1 MTRIARFKGENLR
14 LYSKVELK
22 PHERLNLIVGSNAAG
37 KTSLLEGLY
46 ILGRARSFRANDQS
60 EMAGSEG
67 RWWHLFAE
75 LASAGDSWSD
85 KIGAG
90 WSPEGQQLR
99 LNEQRAKSSELART
113 LPVQLID
120 PVGHR
125 LVEEGPGY
133 RRSYLDW
140 GVFHVEHSFFGSW
153 QRYQRA
159 LKQRNQ
165 ALRMGLSDA
174 AVSVWDVELAE
185 SGGQVTEARR
195 RHVEALI
202 ANFEPLVEELL
213 QLSEARLEFHS
224 GWNEQR
230 DLLSVLREQL
240 TQHRRLGVTSQ
251 GPQRAELKLSLGSQK
266 LRGRVSRGQQKLLV
280 AALVLAQ
287 CRILTD
293 AGLPPPVILVD
304 DFGAELSAEYQSRL
318 ATVLKRYPGQLFIT
332 AFECP
337 IAFESGSMSMFHV
350 EHGHLT
356 AVN

>member
-1 MTRIARFKGENLR
+1 MARIARFKGENLR
-14 LYSKVELK
+14 LYSQVELR

-37 KTSLLEGLY
+37 KTTLLEGLY
-46 ILGRARSFRANDQS
+46 ILGRARSFRAADQG
-60 EMAGSEG
+60 ELAGSGG

-75 LASAGDSWSD
+75 LSDEQQGWSD

-99 LNEQRAKSSELART
+99 LNEQRAKSSELARR
-113 LPVQLID
+113 LPIQLID

-125 LVEEGPGY
+125 LVEDGPGY

-140 GVFHVEHSFFGSW
+140 GVFHVEHHFFGAW

-174 AVSVWDVELAE
+174 AVSAWDAELAE
-185 SGGQVTEARR
+185 SGGLVTAARR
-195 RHVEALI
+195 RHVENLAV
-202 ANFEPLVEELL
+202 NFEPLAEELL
-213 QLSEARLEFHS
+213 QLPEAQLDFQA

-230 DLLSVLREQL
+230 ELITVLKEQL
-240 TQHRRLGVTSQ
+240 VQHRRLGVTAQ
-251 GPQRAELKLSLGSQK
+251 GPQRAELKLSLGSQR

-304 DFGAELSAEYQSRL
+304 DFGAELSAEYQNRL
-318 ATVLKRYPGQLFIT
+318 ATVLNRYPGQMFIT
-332 AFECP
+332 AFERP
-337 IAFESGSMSMFHV
+337 QAFESGSMSMFHV
-350 EHGHLT
+350 EHGRLT

>member
-1 MTRIARFKGENLR
+1 
-14 LYSKVELK
+14 
-22 PHERLNLIVGSNAAG
+22 
-37 KTSLLEGLY
+37 
-46 ILGRARSFRANDQS
+46 
-60 EMAGSEG
+60 MAGNEG
-67 RWWHLFAE
+67 RWGHLFAE
-75 LASAGDSWSD
+75 LAKLDESWID

-99 LNEQRAKSSELART
+99 LNEQRARSSELARR

-140 GVFHVEHSFFGSW
+140 GVFHVEHNFFGAW

-174 AVSVWDVELAE
+174 AVSAWDGELAE
-185 SGGQVTEARR
+185 AGSSVTEARR
-195 RHVEALI
+195 RHVLAL
-202 ANFEPLVEELL
+202 AENFEPLVEELL
-213 QLSEARLEFHS
+213 QLDAARLEFQP

-230 DLLSVLREQL
+230 DLLSVLKEQL
-240 TQHRRLGVTSQ
+240 IQHRRLGMTSQ

-318 ATVLKRYPGQLFIT
+318 AAVLNRYPGQMFIT
-332 AFECP
+332 AFERP
-337 IAFESGSMSMFHV
+337 GAFESGSMSMFHV